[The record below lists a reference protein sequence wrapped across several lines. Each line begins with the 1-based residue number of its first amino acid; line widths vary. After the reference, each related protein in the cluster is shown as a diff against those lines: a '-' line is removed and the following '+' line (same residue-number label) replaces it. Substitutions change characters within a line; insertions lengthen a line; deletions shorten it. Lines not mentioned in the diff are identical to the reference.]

1 MAFIRDDFL
10 ILGRTRIVGQNEG
23 KKPGK
28 PINQGKVVITRAKRQ
43 HATTTSTPSL
53 TLFPNRLVNFISLAC
68 MRRCA
73 RRLRGDTRAT
83 FSRSR
88 RVYLCPYA
96 TSMLD
101 PPTIETRMLCWTKN
115 REKFSNRAWNNSAW
129 WWRKEATPPQR
140 PLTATPVQILAN
152 RRIEAIGQDGRLRAS
167 PSCISIT

>member
-88 RVYLCPYA
+88 
-96 TSMLD
+96 
-101 PPTIETRMLCWTKN
+101 MLCWTKN